1 MINLT
6 VFELG
11 RVPGPEVCARLS
23 PSYVLLATCQ
33 RVEVYHGDGAA
44 PYEVVRHL
52 WRVTAGLESA
62 HVGETEIQ
70 GQVRAAL
77 RVAQAE
83 GHVSPG
89 LRRLFEGALAAG
101 RAVRRATRLSAG
113 ARSYAQGAFAELR
126 TALGG
131 VRGKTIGF
139 IGAHSLQ
146 ARVAA
151 RCRAYGCRRLLFTN
165 RTCARAGELA
175 QTHHGLC
182 LPLARVA
189 ELLSVCDGVVVAL
202 RAPEPLVRAEL
213 LPAGRRLV
221 IVDMSVPRGVAAE
234 VAALPQV
241 TLRTLEDVVR
251 ALNAARHV
259 RVEAVRAAS
268 EYINTAAR
276 QFVEEAAQSMVAA

>member
-23 PSYVLLATCQ
+23 PHYVLLATCQ
-33 RVEVYHGDGAA
+33 RVEVYHGDGAV

-89 LRRLFEGALAAG
+89 LRRLFEGALTAG
-101 RAVRRATRLSAG
+101 REVRRATHISAG
-113 ARSYAQGAFAELR
+113 ARSYAHGAFVELR
-126 TALGG
+126 NALGG
-131 VRGKTIGF
+131 VRDKTIGF
-139 IGAHSLQ
+139 IGAHTLQ

-175 QTHHGLC
+175 QAHHGLC
-182 LPLARVA
+182 VPLARVA

-202 RAPEPLVRAEL
+202 RAPEPLVRAEMISG
-213 LPAGRRLV
+213 GRQLV
-221 IVDMSVPRGVAAE
+221 IVDMSVPRGVSADA
-234 VAALPQV
+234 AALPPV
-241 TLRTLEDVVR
+241 TLRTLDDVVH

-259 RVEAVRAAS
+259 RLDAVRVAAA
-268 EYINTAAR
+268 YIDSAAR
-276 QFVEEAAQSMVAA
+276 QFVEAAARNMVAA